1 MGILSGMSVR
11 GPLGATPQGGA
22 FELSTTGI
30 GARARASGSRAGL
43 LGLSGLLITGLVIA
57 LAAAQTDNLLPESA
71 RPMPTWLAGPFG
83 STGLG
88 IGHGGLM
95 LVLALMF
102 GAYLLA
108 VRGADALSP
117 RVVLA
122 TIAGLHALIL
132 LAPPL
137 LSTDIFS
144 YNAYSR
150 MWALYGANPYL
161 HGPHAIALDPLYPF
175 IGAKWVGTP
184 TVYGPLFTALS
195 YPLGGLSI
203 AASVAA
209 YKAIAVLSSLVL
221 VALVWQCARLRGI
234 DPVKAVVLV
243 GLNPLIVVYGVGGGH
258 NDLLMLAVS
267 MAGVYAVLRGRELRG
282 GGVMVAAAGIKLTA
296 GLLLPFAFAGDRM
309 RVRQRRDLLIGGAIA
324 AVAVA
329 GVSFAFF
336 GTGTLHLLGTLQQSQ
351 QAGDWHSIPGFI
363 SERLKLGGF
372 GHAMGIALAIAFVGT
387 FAWLLRRVWR
397 GELDWIAGAGWAT
410 FALLVTASS
419 MRPWYVA
426 WLIPLAALSADRRL
440 SKTAVVMSGIVVAIQ
455 LAGYVPHGSPL
466 AGL

>member
-1 MGILSGMSVR
+1 MSVR
-11 GPLGATPQGGA
+11 GPLGATPQSGA
-22 FELSTTGI
+22 FGLSTTGA
-30 GARARASGSRAGL
+30 GARSKASGSRAWL
-43 LGLSGLLITGLVIA
+43 IGLSGLLITGLIVA

-102 GAYLLA
+102 GAYVLA
-108 VRGADALSP
+108 VRGSEVLSP

-122 TIAGLHALIL
+122 TIAGMHALML

-184 TVYGPLFTALS
+184 TVYGPLFTALT

-209 YKAIAVLSSLVL
+209 YKAVAVLSSLVL
-221 VALVWQCARLRGI
+221 IGLVWQCARLRGI
-234 DPVKAVVLV
+234 DPVKAVALV
-243 GLNPLIVVYGVGGGH
+243 GLNPLLVVYGVGGGH

-267 MAGVYAVLRGRELRG
+267 MVGVYAVLRGRERRG

-296 GLLLPFAFAGDRM
+296 GLLLPFAFAGERL
-309 RVRQRRDLLIGGAIA
+309 RVRRRRDLLIGGAMA

-329 GVSFAFF
+329 AVSFAFF

-351 QAGDWHSIPGFI
+351 SAGDWHSIPGFI
-363 SERLKLGGF
+363 TERLHLGVVGRVI
-372 GHAMGIALAIAFVGT
+372 GILLAVVFAGT

-410 FALLVTASS
+410 LALLVTASS
-419 MRPWYVA
+419 MLPWYLA
-426 WLIPLAALSADRRL
+426 WLIPLAALGADRRL
-440 SKTAVVMSGIVVAIQ
+440 TKAALIMSGVVLAIQ
-455 LAGYVPHGSPL
+455 LAGYIPHGSLLPSL
-466 AGL
+466 

>member
-1 MGILSGMSVR
+1 MSVR
-11 GPLGATPQGGA
+11 GPLGVTPQSGA
-22 FELSTTGI
+22 FEISTTGI

-43 LGLSGLLITGLVIA
+43 VGLSGLLLTGLVVA

-108 VRGADALSP
+108 IRGADALSA
-117 RVVLA
+117 RTVLA
-122 TIAGLHALIL
+122 TVAGLHALML

-175 IGAKWVGTP
+175 IGARWVGTP
-184 TVYGPLFTALS
+184 TVYGPLFTALT
-195 YPLGGLSI
+195 YPLGGLGI

-209 YKAIAVLSSLVL
+209 YKAIAALSSLVL
-221 VALVWQCARLRGI
+221 VGLVWQCARLRGI

-258 NDLLMLAVS
+258 NDLLVLAVS
-267 MAGVYAVLRGRELRG
+267 MAGVYAVLRGRERRG
-282 GGVMVAAAGIKLTA
+282 GGLMVAAAGLKLTA
-296 GLLLPFAFAGDRM
+296 GLLLPFAFAGDRL
-309 RVRQRRDLLIGGAIA
+309 RVRRRRDLVIGGALA

-329 GVSFAFF
+329 AVSFACF

-351 QAGDWHSIPGFI
+351 QAGDWLSIPGFI
-363 SERLKLGGF
+363 SEGLKLGGF
-372 GHAMGIALAIAFVGT
+372 GRAIGIALAFGFVGT

-410 FALLVTASS
+410 LALLITASS
-419 MRPWYVA
+419 MLPWYVA
-426 WLIPLAALSADRRL
+426 WLVPLAAIGADRRL
-440 SKTAVVMSGIVVAIQ
+440 TKAAIVMSGVVLAIQ
-455 LAGYVPHGSPL
+455 LGGYIPHGSLL